1 MKKID
6 ISNIRP
12 KKYKTKPKFKNQKS
26 CTLKLYSDGLDNLI
40 QKINKRSSNEKN

>member
-6 ISNIRP
+6 ISNIKP

-26 CTLKLYSDGLDNLI
+26 CIIKSYIDDLDNLI
-40 QKINKRSSNEKN
+40 QKINKKEFK